1 MNCVLLKGVAEIHTL
16 LDRLSVSFQFSG
28 QSSEWILPLHSSVAS
43 EDQKKVFM
51 RPPENIRKVMFSIQ
65 CMFFYCRHL
74 CYLITLYACY
84 LLQFGFF
91 SLMYFS
97 VLFHVLVVQC
107 LVLLICAIV

>member
-51 RPPENIRKVMFSIQ
+51 RPPENIRKVLFSVQ
-65 CMFFYCRHL
+65 LMFFHCRHL
-74 CYLITLYACY
+74 CYLIPSYASY
-84 LLQFGFF
+84 LLQSGFF
-91 SLMYFS
+91 SPLRFS
-97 VLFHVLVVQC
+97 GLFHVLVVQC
-107 LVLLICAIV
+107 FVLLLI